1 MHFQHFFHPHKYLLL
16 AVFSLFTLNILMSQ
30 SLEKNWKELQELD
43 KKNMSRS
50 ALEKAEEIY
59 LQAKNQQK
67 GDQRIKALLYV
78 LKYQNVLEE
87 GSDTLALKRIKEEIH
102 WAKSP
107 EKEILNSYLAEF
119 YTRILQRDRYKI
131 SGRTQTGEIFEDI
144 LTWDLRTFYEE
155 ITKAYAA
162 SLSNKVLLANTEA
175 RAYEG
180 LLNTFENSPEYR
192 PTLYDL
198 LAHKAVDFFVNV
210 NPELPEPPEPF
221 RLTADQGFAPSA
233 EFSKLRFPTKDEGN
247 RLRQAILIFQELVAY
262 HLANPSDPTPLIDV
276 ELKRLEF
283 ANRYIQDEDKDEK
296 YLQALR
302 ALIKRGGEEPI
313 VAEVRYQIARK
324 WDEQANLYN
333 QGQNPDYRN
342 HRQKAKAYADETIR
356 EFRGIRG
363 AQLSGNLV
371 QNMLRKSL
379 DAKVENVTLADQEF
393 RFWLQYR
400 NIDQIYIRLI
410 PAKLEWQNEYDSEK
424 QIKRLLDITPA
435 AEWNKRLK
443 AADDLQL
450 HSTEIAA
457 PALKAG
463 TYALLISTTGKFD
476 KKTSQFSLTFFQN
489 TQLSVFT
496 RQSPSRDLE
505 VYVVDRENGEPIKG
519 ATVQLQKR
527 KDYNSPYKNWGNVSE
542 TNDNGIALLP
552 LNLKGETYQI
562 RASYQGDTYLFPSE
576 YYYKYN
582 QRPSKAN
589 NRSYI
594 FTDRRMYRPGQTVNF
609 KVLLTEEKG
618 KKVDIVPN
626 TSLTVELYDANYQKV
641 SEMEVRT
648 NEFGSASGL
657 FSLPTGVLTG
667 NMQISTAYGATS
679 IQVEEYKR
687 PNFSV
692 SILPV
697 EGSYGLNDKVAV
709 SAKAE
714 TYSGVPLSGGAEVS
728 YKVERQQYFP
738 YWSYR
743 RFYSPYPYPQADG
756 QIITTG
762 ETEVDNEG
770 NISFDFVTLPGKNLE
785 TRGGQFFRYIITV
798 DVTDISGE
806 THSASSTLRA
816 GTKSYIANWKLPEVM
831 KNPLKE
837 DIQLVANNLSDQPV
851 EVQGTLKV
859 YALKSPEQ
867 FLRNRRWGKVDEAIM
882 NKIDFKRF
890 FPHDM
895 YGEENDPSTWEV
907 GELILQQD
915 IMSNS
920 KLSLSKLKG
929 QDAGM
934 YKFVFT
940 AEGEEEVEGFTSLD
954 GGNGKPWPKNT
965 LLGYEISKSSMQP
978 GETVELTIGSFEKNT
993 WVLYN
998 LIQDEKILDSRWIRL
1013 KKYRETIEIPI
1024 LESYRGNVYV
1034 KLIANGYNDVSQK
1047 DILIEVP
1054 RTDKKL
1060 SFSWEQMRSKLIPG
1074 EEVKWTL
1081 RIHNNEEKPVP
1092 AELLATMY
1100 DASLDAFIPHNF
1112 WLNLYHPNSQAFTFN
1127 VRQGYQTASG
1137 QSYIFYQ
1144 WGKYEDVNPKEYD
1157 QLLPIQFISSYYY
1170 GGRQPLRARAM
1181 RDNIAYDMAE
1191 SAPMPE
1197 GELQEVV
1204 VTGAS
1209 ASAPRAKIAGISTTK
1224 GENGGLPPSPPE
1236 EAEPV
1241 DLDEVP
1247 LRKNLQETAFFYPHL
1262 MTDKNG
1268 DVLIE
1273 FTAPEALTG
1282 WKFLGLAHT
1291 KELQTGILEAK
1302 AVTQKDL
1309 MMQPLLPRFM
1319 REGDEIVLVG
1329 KISNQSE
1336 QAMKG
1341 KASLTLLN
1349 AYDLQPLNLLAEG
1362 VTKEISFEAE
1372 AKLSTT
1378 VRWRLNVPEGL
1389 DAVIIQMRASEG
1401 TFTDGEEH
1409 MLPILS
1415 NRMLV
1420 TETLPMALRGNE
1432 TKTFTLDKLV
1442 NTTST
1447 TLQHKK
1453 LSLEVTGNP
1462 AWYAVQALPY
1472 LMEFPHECTEQIYSR
1487 YYANTLASHI
1497 ANSSPRI
1504 QQVFNQW
1511 GQSAREVDKTT
1522 FISNLEKNQELKA
1535 VLLEA
1540 TPWVLEAK
1548 NETERKQRLG
1558 ILFDLNRMANE
1569 SSRALNQLKERQLG
1583 DGSFSWFPGMR
1594 SSRYIT
1600 QLIAIG
1606 LGHLQKMGVNTSGNP
1621 EISQMG
1627 ANAAAWL
1634 DTQTLKD
1641 YQELKKRN
1649 VDLNK
1654 RQLGYTQIQYLY
1666 MRSFYK
1672 DLSFAR
1678 GTEEAWKYYY
1688 GQAETY
1694 WPETSK
1700 YMQGMLSMVFHRNEA
1715 ITLSEEVLAS
1725 LEENAI
1731 YSEEMGMYWKDL
1743 SSGYYWY
1750 QAPIETQSLLI
1761 EAFNESGKNLK
1772 EVEEMKIWLLKN
1784 KQTSDW
1790 KTTRATVA
1798 ACNALIMQGA
1808 NWLDNSSTINVTVGD
1823 EKVDLSSRSDARPEV
1838 GTGYSKVNWEGSE
1851 VSPEMGKVTMEKVG
1865 DGIAW
1870 GGLYWQYMEDLDKIT
1885 FAETPLKVEKEMMV
1899 VRETD
1904 NGQALEK
1911 VSEQP
1916 LKPGDRLRARI
1927 VIRVDR
1933 AMEYVHMKD
1942 MRAAGLEPVDVLSR
1956 YYYKSGLGWYQ
1967 STKDAATH
1975 FFFEYLPKGTHVFEY
1990 DLRATLSGEF
2000 SNGLTTIQCMY
2011 APEFSSHTSGIRL
2024 EIE

>member
-1 MHFQHFFHPHKYLLL
+1 
-16 AVFSLFTLNILMSQ
+16 
-30 SLEKNWKELQELD
+30 
-43 KKNMSRS
+43 
-50 ALEKAEEIY
+50 
-59 LQAKNQQK
+59 
-67 GDQRIKALLYV
+67 
-78 LKYQNVLEE
+78 
-87 GSDTLALKRIKEEIH
+87 
-102 WAKSP
+102 
-107 EKEILNSYLAEF
+107 
-119 YTRILQRDRYKI
+119 
-131 SGRTQTGEIFEDI
+131 
-144 LTWDLRTFYEE
+144 
-155 ITKAYAA
+155 
-162 SLSNKVLLANTEA
+162 
-175 RAYEG
+175 
-180 LLNTFENSPEYR
+180 
-192 PTLYDL
+192 
-198 LAHKAVDFFVNV
+198 
-210 NPELPEPPEPF
+210 
-221 RLTADQGFAPSA
+221 
-233 EFSKLRFPTKDEGN
+233 
-247 RLRQAILIFQELVAY
+247 
-262 HLANPSDPTPLIDV
+262 
-276 ELKRLEF
+276 
-283 ANRYIQDEDKDEK
+283 
-296 YLQALR
+296 
-302 ALIKRGGEEPI
+302 
-313 VAEVRYQIARK
+313 
-324 WDEQANLYN
+324 
-333 QGQNPDYRN
+333 
-342 HRQKAKAYADETIR
+342 
-356 EFRGIRG
+356 
-363 AQLSGNLV
+363 
-371 QNMLRKSL
+371 
-379 DAKVENVTLADQEF
+379 
-393 RFWLQYR
+393 
-400 NIDQIYIRLI
+400 
-410 PAKLEWQNEYDSEK
+410 
-424 QIKRLLDITPA
+424 
-435 AEWNKRLK
+435 
-443 AADDLQL
+443 
-450 HSTEIAA
+450 
-457 PALKAG
+457 
-463 TYALLISTTGKFD
+463 
-476 KKTSQFSLTFFQN
+476 
-489 TQLSVFT
+489 
-496 RQSPSRDLE
+496 
-505 VYVVDRENGEPIKG
+505 
-519 ATVQLQKR
+519 
-527 KDYNSPYKNWGNVSE
+527 
-542 TNDNGIALLP
+542 
-552 LNLKGETYQI
+552 
-562 RASYQGDTYLFPSE
+562 
-576 YYYKYN
+576 
-582 QRPSKAN
+582 
-589 NRSYI
+589 
-594 FTDRRMYRPGQTVNF
+594 
-609 KVLLTEEKG
+609 
-618 KKVDIVPN
+618 
-626 TSLTVELYDANYQKV
+626 
-641 SEMEVRT
+641 
-648 NEFGSASGL
+648 
-657 FSLPTGVLTG
+657 
-667 NMQISTAYGATS
+667 
-679 IQVEEYKR
+679 
-687 PNFSV
+687 
-692 SILPV
+692 
-697 EGSYGLNDKVAV
+697 
-709 SAKAE
+709 
-714 TYSGVPLSGGAEVS
+714 
-728 YKVERQQYFP
+728 
-738 YWSYR
+738 
-743 RFYSPYPYPQADG
+743 
-756 QIITTG
+756 
-762 ETEVDNEG
+762 
-770 NISFDFVTLPGKNLE
+770 
-785 TRGGQFFRYIITV
+785 
-798 DVTDISGE
+798 
-806 THSASSTLRA
+806 
-816 GTKSYIANWKLPEVM
+816 
-831 KNPLKE
+831 
-837 DIQLVANNLSDQPV
+837 
-851 EVQGTLKV
+851 
-859 YALKSPEQ
+859 
-867 FLRNRRWGKVDEAIM
+867 
-882 NKIDFKRF
+882 
-890 FPHDM
+890 
-895 YGEENDPSTWEV
+895 
-907 GELILQQD
+907 
-915 IMSNS
+915 
-920 KLSLSKLKG
+920 
-929 QDAGM
+929 
-934 YKFVFT
+934 
-940 AEGEEEVEGFTSLD
+940 
-954 GGNGKPWPKNT
+954 
-965 LLGYEISKSSMQP
+965 
-978 GETVELTIGSFEKNT
+978 
-993 WVLYN
+993 
-998 LIQDEKILDSRWIRL
+998 
-1013 KKYRETIEIPI
+1013 
-1024 LESYRGNVYV
+1024 
-1034 KLIANGYNDVSQK
+1034 
-1047 DILIEVP
+1047 
-1054 RTDKKL
+1054 
-1060 SFSWEQMRSKLIPG
+1060 
-1074 EEVKWTL
+1074 
-1081 RIHNNEEKPVP
+1081 
-1092 AELLATMY
+1092 
-1100 DASLDAFIPHNF
+1100 
-1112 WLNLYHPNSQAFTFN
+1112 
-1127 VRQGYQTASG
+1127 
-1137 QSYIFYQ
+1137 
-1144 WGKYEDVNPKEYD
+1144 
-1157 QLLPIQFISSYYY
+1157 
-1170 GGRQPLRARAM
+1170 
-1181 RDNIAYDMAE
+1181 
-1191 SAPMPE
+1191 
-1197 GELQEVV
+1197 
-1204 VTGAS
+1204 
-1209 ASAPRAKIAGISTTK
+1209 
-1224 GENGGLPPSPPE
+1224 
-1236 EAEPV
+1236 
-1241 DLDEVP
+1241 
-1247 LRKNLQETAFFYPHL
+1247 ETAFFYPHL
-1262 MTDKNG
+1262 MTDENG

-1291 KELQTGILEAK
+1291 KELQTGILETK

-1362 VTKEISFEAE
+1362 ETKEITFEAE
-1372 AKLSTT
+1372 AKLSAT

-1389 DAVIIQMRASEG
+1389 DAVIIQMRASDG

-1420 TETLPMALRGNE
+1420 TETLPMALRGNQ
-1432 TKTFTLDKLV
+1432 TKTFTLYKLV

-1511 GQSAREVDKTT
+1511 SQSAREVDKTT

-1569 SSRALNQLKERQLG
+1569 SSRALRQLKERQLS

-1606 LGHLQKMGVNTSGNP
+1606 LGHLQKLGVNTSGNP

-1634 DTQTLKD
+1634 DAQILAD
-1641 YQELKKRN
+1641 YKELKRRN

-1672 DLSFAR
+1672 DLSFNR

-1715 ITLSEEVLAS
+1715 INLSEEVLTS

-1808 NWLDNSSTINVTVGD
+1808 NWLDNSSTINVTVGG
-1823 EKVDLSSRSDARPEV
+1823 ETVDLSSRSDARPEV

-1904 NGQALEK
+1904 SGQVLEK
-1911 VSEQP
+1911 ISDQP
-1916 LKPGDRLRARI
+1916 LQPGDRLRARI